1 LTNGPTLKRDR
12 LAETGR
18 EKGIF
23 VAFRCTAFSFTQSHV
38 QIDCQ
43 MNAHSPFGVR
53 TAPCEKR
60 VSSPCSLQI
69 FKEHAHMTEMASL
82 HTKDTTDQDFMADV
96 VKASEQ
102 QPVIVDFWA
111 PWCGPCRTLGPIIEK
126 AVESRNGQVKLVKI
140 NIDENPAYA
149 GQLGVRSIP
158 AVYAFDKGRPVDAFM
173 GALPES
179 QINAF
184 VEKLLSGT
192 DAGKMIAEA
201 LEQAEAASQAGDIG
215 TAAQIYAAV
224 IQQEPENVTAIAGLA
239 RCYLANGD
247 KERATA
253 TLDMIPED
261 KQNDSAVKGVRTAI
275 EMMGDSA
282 AEPDEFE
289 AALSAVLANPDDHDT
304 RFELAEK
311 YGAAGRFGD
320 AIDHLLI
327 ILGHK
332 LDWSEGKAKEKL
344 LQMFEAA
351 GATDPA
357 TVSGRRRLASLMF
370 A

>member
-1 LTNGPTLKRDR
+1 
-12 LAETGR
+12 
-18 EKGIF
+18 
-23 VAFRCTAFSFTQSHV
+23 
-38 QIDCQ
+38 
-43 MNAHSPFGVR
+43 
-53 TAPCEKR
+53 
-60 VSSPCSLQI
+60 
-69 FKEHAHMTEMASL
+69 MTDTASL
-82 HTKDTTDQDFMADV
+82 NIKDTTDQDFMADV
-96 VKASEQ
+96 VEASEN

-126 AVESRNGQVKLVKI
+126 AVDARGGQVKLVKI

-173 GALPES
+173 GALPEG

-184 VEKLLSGT
+184 IDKLLSGT
-192 DAGKMIAEA
+192 DAGKMLAEA

-215 TAAQIYAAV
+215 TAAQIYAA
-224 IQQEPENVTAIAGLA
+224 ILQQEPENVTALAGLA

-247 KERATA
+247 KERAEA
-253 TLDMIPED
+253 TLEMVPED
-261 KQNDSAVKGVRTAI
+261 KRNYSAVKGVRTAI
-275 EMMGDSA
+275 DMMGDDA
-282 AEPDEFE
+282 AAPDEFE
-289 AALSAVLANPDDHDT
+289 EALSAVLADPDNHDQ
-304 RFELAEK
+304 RFDLAEK
-311 YGAAGRFGD
+311 YAAAGRFGD

-327 ILGHK
+327 ILSAG
-332 LDWSEGKAKEKL
+332 LDWKEGKAKEKL

>member
-1 LTNGPTLKRDR
+1 
-12 LAETGR
+12 
-18 EKGIF
+18 
-23 VAFRCTAFSFTQSHV
+23 
-38 QIDCQ
+38 
-43 MNAHSPFGVR
+43 
-53 TAPCEKR
+53 
-60 VSSPCSLQI
+60 
-69 FKEHAHMTEMASL
+69 MTEMASL

-96 VKASEQ
+96 VEASEQ

-224 IQQEPENVTAIAGLA
+224 ALTLVPLAILPF
-239 RCYLANGD
+239 L
-247 KERATA
+247 
-253 TLDMIPED
+253 
-261 KQNDSAVKGVRTAI
+261 
-275 EMMGDSA
+275 
-282 AEPDEFE
+282 
-289 AALSAVLANPDDHDT
+289 
-304 RFELAEK
+304 
-311 YGAAGRFGD
+311 
-320 AIDHLLI
+320 
-327 ILGHK
+327 
-332 LDWSEGKAKEKL
+332 
-344 LQMFEAA
+344 
-351 GATDPA
+351 
-357 TVSGRRRLASLMF
+357 RRS
-370 A
+370 